1 MQWIYIMQLLGSEP
15 VVNTVSRS
23 PWLFESKSYEAPVKG
38 GGKKKNS
45 KYAKRKSK
53 ANRRNKSIKNKTRRR
68 MPRIYN

>member
-1 MQWIYIMQLLGSEP
+1 MQLLGSEP

-38 GGKKKNS
+38 GGKRKKS
-45 KYAKRKSK
+45 KSAKRKSK
-53 ANRRNKSIKNKTRRR
+53 ANRRKSVKNKTRRR

>member
-1 MQWIYIMQLLGSEP
+1 MQLLGSEP

-38 GGKKKNS
+38 GGKRKKS
-45 KYAKRKSK
+45 KSAKRKAK
-53 ANRRNKSIKNKTRRR
+53 TNRRKSVKNKTRRR

>member
-1 MQWIYIMQLLGSEP
+1 MDIYIMQLLGSEP

-38 GGKKKNS
+38 GGKKKKS
-45 KYAKRKSK
+45 KYAKRMSK

>member
-1 MQWIYIMQLLGSEP
+1 MQLLGSDT

-23 PWLFESKSYEAPVKG
+23 PWLFASTDQAKG
-38 GGKKKNS
+38 GGKKKKTKS
-45 KYAKRKSK
+45 AKRKSK